1 MLLSELTCRDNADNE
16 LNGELF
22 IPSPTQQLFYDPDLA
37 YDTKQGE
44 LKSILSN
51 NEYVNY
57 ATIPTQIGIDFGKQI
72 NVSSIIIGLRSDCNY
87 IYPNDT
93 YELLYHNNKGWVS
106 LSIKKAE
113 NDSIE
118 FENIP
123 SRALY
128 LLRKLTEGKEGRI
141 FTYENK

>member
-1 MLLSELTCRDNADNE
+1 MEKNIIGAVVAASHNRDFTNLDTVCIIKDLTPNSIYTIHVDSLKKYRYIRIVQNPQNCRMLLSELTCRDNADNE

-57 ATIPTQIGIDFGKQI
+57 ATIPT
-72 NVSSIIIGLRSDCNY
+72 
-87 IYPNDT
+87 
-93 YELLYHNNKGWVS
+93 
-106 LSIKKAE
+106 
-113 NDSIE
+113 
-118 FENIP
+118 
-123 SRALY
+123 
-128 LLRKLTEGKEGRI
+128 
-141 FTYENK
+141 